1 MRPSDHRLDAALA
14 QYDLPPA
21 EATPV
26 VSGLM
31 HGTWKVEAGGR
42 RYAFQRLHHK
52 LATPEIVDDYVA
64 VTGHLA
70 AKGVPAPEL
79 VPTAAGSPVATVDGT
94 WWRLS
99 TWLDGDTRMKVTT
112 AAEAYAGARMLGRF
126 HRAMADIEHTFG
138 SQHPL
143 HDTRGHLARLEAA
156 AADPAHAAALETI
169 APQVER
175 IRALLPPLILPETLP
190 RRVVHGD
197 PKISN
202 VLFAADADPPRAVG
216 MIDLDTCNRHTV
228 LVDLGDA
235 VRSWCRDGG
244 EDEEERFHIDRFE
257 AILAGYAETGP
268 PLTAAEVA
276 LLPGAGRLITLE
288 LASRFAR
295 DVLEDEYFAFDATR
309 YPDRRSH
316 NRARTRSML
325 FLAADMHAQRAQA
338 EALVKRHLD
347 PDRP

>member
-1 MRPSDHRLDAALA
+1 MQPRDHRLTDALA
-14 QYDLPPA
+14 QYGLPPA
-21 EATPV
+21 ETTPV

-31 HGTWKVEAGGR
+31 HGTWKVVAGDR
-42 RYAFQRLHHK
+42 RYALQRLHHK
-52 LATPEIVDDYVA
+52 LATPEIVADYVA

-79 VPTAAGSPVATVDGT
+79 VPTRAGEPVATVDGS

-99 TWLDGDTRMKVTT
+99 TWLDGETRMKVTS
-112 AAEAYAGARMLGRF
+112 AAEARAGARMLGRF
-126 HRAMADIEHTFG
+126 HRAMADIPHVFG

-143 HDTRGHLARLEAA
+143 HDTPGHLARLKAA
-156 AADPAHAAALETI
+156 VADPRYAEPRKTI
-169 APQVER
+169 APQVR
-175 IRALLPPLILPETLP
+175 QILDLLPPLMLPETLP
-190 RRVVHGD
+190 ERVVHGD

-202 VLFAADADPPRAVG
+202 VLFAAAGDGPLEAVG
-216 MIDLDTCNRHTV
+216 MIDLDTCNRHTL

-244 EDEEERFHIDRFE
+244 EDEDERFHIDRFA
-257 AILAGYAETGP
+257 AILEGYAETGP
-268 PLTAAEVA
+268 PLTADEIA

-325 FLAADMHAQRAQA
+325 FLAEDMRAQQSAA
-338 EALVKRHLD
+338 EALVKRFFG
-347 PDRP
+347 PG

>member
-1 MRPSDHRLDAALA
+1 MVPHESRLDDVLA

-21 EATPV
+21 EATPI

-31 HGTWKVEAGGR
+31 HGTWKITAGGR
-42 RYAFQRLHHK
+42 RYALQRLHYK
-52 LATPEIVDDYVA
+52 LATAEIVDDYRA
-64 VTGHLA
+64 VTAHLA
-70 AKGVPAPEL
+70 ARGVPAPEL
-79 VPTAAGSPVATVDGT
+79 VPTRAGDPVATLDGK

-99 TWLDGDTRMKVTT
+99 TWLDGATRMKVTST
-112 AAEAYAGARMLGRF
+112 AEARAGARMLGRF
-126 HRAMADIEHTFG
+126 HRAMADIEHAFR

-156 AADPAHAAALETI
+156 AAEPKHADALSTI
-169 APQVER
+169 APQVEQVV
-175 IRALLPPLILPETLP
+175 ALLSPLLLPSSLP
-190 RRVVHGD
+190 QRVVHGD

-202 VLFAADADPPRAVG
+202 VLFAAGDGPVEAVG

-257 AILAGYAETGP
+257 AILQGYAETGP
-268 PLTAAEVA
+268 PLTADERA

-295 DVLEDEYFAFDATR
+295 DVLEDEYFAFDASR

-325 FLAADMHAQRAQA
+325 FLAADMQARRGEA
-338 EALVKRHLD
+338 EALVKRHLG
-347 PDRP
+347 PA

>member
-1 MRPSDHRLDAALA
+1 MRPTDPHLRPVLDRYALGAARA
-14 QYDLPPA
+14 VPI
-21 EATPV
+21 

-31 HGTWKVEAGGR
+31 HGTWRVDAEIGR
-42 RYAFQRLHHK
+42 FALQRLHHK
-52 LATPEIVDDYVA
+52 LATPEIVADYQA
-64 VTGHLA
+64 VTRHLA
-70 AKGVPAPEL
+70 ARGVPAPKL
-79 VPTAAGSPVATVDGT
+79 VPTRAGEPVAIDDAGR

-99 TWLDGDTRMKVTT
+99 TWLDGETRTKVTT
-112 AAEAYAGARMLGRF
+112 AAEARAGAVMLGRF
-126 HRAMADIEHTFG
+126 HRAMADIEHDFG

-143 HDTRGHLARLEAA
+143 HDTAAHLARLEAA
-156 AADPAHAAALETI
+156 VADPRHAEALASI
-169 APQVER
+169 AGEVER
-175 IRALLPPLILPETLP
+175 IRALLPTLLLPETLP

-202 VLFAADADPPRAVG
+202 VLFDGPHAVG
-216 MIDLDTCNRHTV
+216 LIDLDTCNRHTV

-244 EDEEERFHIDRFE
+244 EDEDERFHLDRFE
-257 AILAGYAETGP
+257 AILDGYAEAGP
-268 PLTAAEVA
+268 ALTAEERAHLA
-276 LLPGAGRLITLE
+276 GAGRLITLE

-325 FLAADMHAQRAQA
+325 YLADDMRARHAECAR
-338 EALVKRHLD
+338 LVERHLG
-347 PDRP
+347 R

>member
-1 MRPSDHRLDAALA
+1 MQPRDHRLADALA

-21 EATPV
+21 QTTPV

-31 HGTWKVEAGGR
+31 HGTWKVAAGGA
-42 RYAFQRLHHK
+42 RYALQRLHHK
-52 LATPEIVDDYVA
+52 LATPEIVADYVA

-70 AKGVPAPEL
+70 AKGVPAPTL
-79 VPTAAGSPVATVDGT
+79 VATRDGAPVARVGDS

-99 TWLDGDTRMKVTT
+99 TWLDGETRMKVTST
-112 AAEAYAGARMLGRF
+112 AEARAGARMLGRF
-126 HRAMADIEHTFG
+126 HRAMADIPHVFG

-143 HDTRGHLARLEAA
+143 HDTPAHLARLRAA
-156 AADPAHAAALETI
+156 VADPRHRAALSTI
-169 APQVER
+169 APQVEQ
-175 IRALLPPLILPETLP
+175 IMALLPPLMLPETLP

-202 VLFAADADPPRAVG
+202 VLFEPGTDGAVALG
-216 MIDLDTCNRHTV
+216 MIDLDTCNRHTL

-244 EDEEERFHIDRFE
+244 EDEDERFHIDRFA
-257 AILAGYAETGP
+257 AILEGYAETGP
-268 PLTAAEVA
+268 PLTADELA

-309 YPDRRSH
+309 YTDRRSH

-325 FLAADMHAQRAQA
+325 FLAEDMRAQQA
-338 EALVKRHLD
+338 ECEALVKQYW
-347 PDRP
+347 

>member
-1 MRPSDHRLDAALA
+1 MQPSDHRLAAALA
-14 QYDLPPA
+14 QYALPPS
-21 EATPV
+21 EVTPV

-42 RYAFQRLHHK
+42 RYALQRLHHK
-52 LATPEIVDDYVA
+52 LATAEIVEDYVA
-64 VTGHLA
+64 VTGYLA
-70 AKGVPAPEL
+70 SKGVPAPEL
-79 VPTAAGSPVATVDGT
+79 VRTRDGAPVARVGGT

-99 TWLDGDTRMKVTT
+99 TWLDGETRMKVTST
-112 AAEAYAGARMLGRF
+112 AEARAGARMLGRF
-126 HRAMADIEHTFG
+126 HRAMADIPHRFG

-143 HDTRGHLARLEAA
+143 HDTPGHLARLRAA
-156 AADPAHAAALETI
+156 VADPRHAETLKTI

-175 IRALLPPLILPETLP
+175 IVALLPPLMLPETLP
-190 RRVVHGD
+190 VRVVHGD

-202 VLFAADADPPRAVG
+202 VLFAAGSDPVEAVG
-216 MIDLDTCNRHTV
+216 MIDLDTCNRHTL

-244 EDEEERFHIDRFE
+244 EDDEERFHVDRFE
-257 AILAGYAETGP
+257 AILEGYAETGP
-268 PLTAAEVA
+268 TLTAAEKA

-309 YPDRRSH
+309 YADRRSH

-325 FLAADMHAQRAQA
+325 FLAGDMLARQPQA
-338 EALVKRHLD
+338 EALVKRHLGSN
-347 PDRP
+347 